1 MFLLLSIS
9 MLINGYVDLKQEN
22 NDLLI
27 NGRCKLY
34 EGKLYETEKNYV
46 NGLYWIGKDYYC
58 VWANYRTL
66 EEQEATDRHEYCHYL
81 VDNDYDHFCSNI
93 QTNPYSHSYVPY
105 YQREKINVTSILPI
119 NYSN

>member
-1 MFLLLSIS
+1 MIKNCLIMFLLLSIS

-34 EGKLYETEKNYV
+34 EGKLYETERNYV
-46 NGLYWIGKDYYC
+46 NGIYWIGKDYYC

-81 VDNDYDHFCSNI
+81 VDNDYNHFCS
-93 QTNPYSHSYVPY
+93 
-105 YQREKINVTSILPI
+105 
-119 NYSN
+119 